1 MDDFRRLLSRLGS
14 NPEMA
19 GKAYNNLHRRLAKYF
34 EWNNCRFAENSA
46 DEVFRRVENKL
57 RQIEEKPLETEQIE
71 DVPKYAFGI
80 AKYVLKECIREEFRE
95 TELDPDGEG
104 HPHLA
109 LPSSESEIIARID
122 KMKWLGHL
130 QECLGE
136 LSQPDRNLILG
147 YYGGETQKPKDHRRQ
162 LAEKMEV
169 TDGVLRTRANRIRDL
184 LEDCV
189 LRKMRLR
196 ALTRRF
202 SENTTS

>member
-1 MDDFRRLLSRLGS
+1 
-14 NPEMA
+14 MA
-19 GKAYNNLHRRLAKYF
+19 GKTYNDLHRRLAKYF

-57 RQIEEKPLETEQIE
+57 GQIEDKPLETEQIE
-71 DVPKYAFGI
+71 DVPKYAFGV

-95 TELDPDGEG
+95 TELDPDGEP

-109 LPSSESEIIARID
+109 LPCSESEIIAKID
-122 KMKWLGHL
+122 QVKWLGQL
-130 QECLGE
+130 QECLRE
-136 LSQPDRNLILG
+136 LNQADRSLIMD
-147 YYGGETQKPKDHRRQ
+147 YYGGEDQKPKDHRRQ
-162 LAEKMEV
+162 LAERMEM
-169 TDGVLRTRANRIRDL
+169 TNGGLKARANRIRDL